1 MTTQFDLLI
10 NSYLENNVGIDPCF
24 LTEKLSTGLQQH
36 ILELEEDELLFSG
49 GIGNEK
55 VKNLQQKMRGDKIY
69 WMEKSHSN
77 IFEKEFLQL
86 AENFIDHLNQ
96 TCYTGINNYE
106 FHYAVYDEGSFYKRH
121 PDQFKTNDH
130 RKFSLINYLNEN
142 WEDEDGGELVV
153 YQNEMEQKI
162 RPQSQTAVFF
172 KSDSMEHEVTKTNRR
187 RMSITGWLKQE

>member
-1 MTTQFDLLI
+1 MTDQFDLLI
-10 NSYLENNVGIDPCF
+10 NSYLENNVGIDPGF
-24 LTEKLSTGLQQH
+24 LTEKLSAGLQQH

-121 PDQFKTNDH
+121 TDQFKTNDH